1 MFASMLIF
9 PINEPN
15 KPFEPAELKILPLD
29 PDLLIASG
37 EDEEK
42 GFGDLHFF

>member
-1 MFASMLIF
+1 MQTK
-9 PINEPN
+9 
-15 KPFEPAELKILPLD
+15 KPFEPAELTILSLA